1 MLGSDIIVGFHPDE
15 FILII
20 IGYHILYTDMLKIL
34 WRNFEFIQTYLKFSC
49 FFDFMS
55 ASTRGPCLS
64 GNRERSRELDVREA
78 LRTVHHWSHWLI
90 FAFWVPQHL
99 PTSILQRS
107 KTHQTPSELS
117 EITIRPCQVH
127 LPSCFCF
134 SSGLCGLGIWIY
146 SWRFAPSYPN
156 PITTLGVDF

>member
-55 ASTRGPCLS
+55 ASTQGPCLS

-90 FAFWVPQHL
+90 FAF
-99 PTSILQRS
+99 
-107 KTHQTPSELS
+107 
-117 EITIRPCQVH
+117 
-127 LPSCFCF
+127 
-134 SSGLCGLGIWIY
+134 
-146 SWRFAPSYPN
+146 
-156 PITTLGVDF
+156 